1 MKARFF
7 TALLTGLMLSVLIL
21 GSFTPITAAFATD
34 PPAKPSGLSKASKDP
49 INIEAD
55 GLEVFDKEGKAI
67 YTGNVVVTQGETT
80 MKAKK
85 MVIFY
90 IRAEEGKSAPAPG
103 DDGASIKSVEAE
115 GDVVILEKDQIATGD
130 KGVYEATTDIMT
142 LTGNVALSKGQNV
155 TKGQKLVYNL
165 GTGIATVDAGVT
177 GRVTSTFVSG
187 DAKKPAPTGKTP
199 KP

>member
-7 TALLTGLMLSVLIL
+7 TVRLAVLVMFALIFGSLTPLA
-21 GSFTPITAAFATD
+21 PAFAVD
-34 PPAKPSGLSKASKDP
+34 PQPKPSGLSKASKEP

-67 YTGNVVVTQGETT
+67 YSGNVVVTQGETT

-90 IRAEEGKSAPAPG
+90 IRAEEGQAAPAEG
-103 DDGASIKSVEAE
+103 NEGASIKSVEAE

-130 KGVYEATTDIMT
+130 KGVYEAATDIMT

-165 GTGIATVDAGVT
+165 GTGIAVVDAGGT

-187 DAKKPAPTGKTP
+187 DAKKPTPPVKTP

>member
-1 MKARFF
+1 MTARFN
-7 TALLTGLMLSVLIL
+7 TVLLTGLVLAVLMLGAFAPV
-21 GSFTPITAAFATD
+21 TAAFADD
-34 PPAKPSGLSKASKDP
+34 PKAKPSGLSKASKDP

-55 GLEVFDKEGKAI
+55 GLEVFDKDGKAI
-67 YTGNVVVTQGETT
+67 YSGNVVVTQGETT

-90 IRAEEGKSAPAPG
+90 IRAEEGQPAAAAG
-103 DDGASIKSVEAE
+103 NDGAAIKSVEAE

-130 KGVYEATTDIMT
+130 KGVYEAATDIMT

-165 GTGIATVDAGVT
+165 GTGIATVDAGT
-177 GRVTSTFVSG
+177 AGRVTSTFVSG
-187 DAKKPAPTGKTP
+187 DAKKPAQTGKTP